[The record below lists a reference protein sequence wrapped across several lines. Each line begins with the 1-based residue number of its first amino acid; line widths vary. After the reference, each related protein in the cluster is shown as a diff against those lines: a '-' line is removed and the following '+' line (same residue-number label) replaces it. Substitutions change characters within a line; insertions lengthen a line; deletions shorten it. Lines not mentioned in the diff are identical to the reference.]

1 MGFASVAN
9 WALFSG
15 DHSERL
21 RRAMRA
27 STARI
32 FDMTETEVESV
43 ARAKG
48 VERAER
54 ARAEGTGAGA
64 GDGHERHSGGPRYE
78 PFFSIHGTTVPGT
91 I

>member
-15 DHSERL
+15 DHSERV

-32 FDMTETEVESV
+32 FGMTETELDRV
-43 ARAKG
+43 ARAEG
-48 VERAER
+48 VECAER
-54 ARAEGTGAGA
+54 ARAEGSGAGA
-64 GDGHERHSGGPRYE
+64 GNGPERRSGGPRYE
-78 PFFSIHGTTVPGT
+78 TFFCSSIRLKL
-91 I
+91 